1 MDRKETIFHYLAQVL
16 IVFGFA
22 MLMLNIFCLVFGNS
36 AKGFSSM
43 FALGDQGVP
52 AGIAFQFL
60 LISALTIGLRLIF
73 FTDMLIHKMPIW
85 LRTVC
90 MLICVVIM
98 IAGFIAG
105 FRWFPVDMWQP
116 WAMFFVCFGV
126 SFLGS
131 CLVMAAKE
139 KAENRQMEQALRRL
153 HEKEKMRE
161 KENMQNGSYDHGR

>member
-1 MDRKETIFHYLAQVL
+1 MEQKKTIFHYLAQVL
-16 IVFGFA
+16 IVYGFA
-22 MLMLNIFCLVFGNS
+22 MLVLNVFCLVFGNS
-36 AKGFSSM
+36 AKDFSSM

-60 LISALTIGLRLIF
+60 LVSALTIGLRLIF
-73 FTDMLIHKMPIW
+73 FTDVLIKKMPIW

-90 MLICVVIM
+90 MLGCVVIL
-98 IAGFIAG
+98 IAGFIIAFG
-105 FRWFPVDMWQP
+105 WFPVGMWQP

-131 CLVMAAKE
+131 CVIMAAKE

-153 HEKEKMRE
+153 QEQEELR
-161 KENMQNGSYDHGR
+161 NA